1 MRYQVFLRVGNKAC
15 SKRVE
20 AESKREAKKKALKQ
34 AKREYG
40 LDFRVWEV
48 FDEGGDNV

>member
-1 MRYQVFLRVGNKAC
+1 MKKFQVFLRVGNKAC

-20 AESKREAKKKALKQ
+20 AENKREAKKKALKQ

-40 LDFRVWEV
+40 LEFRVWEV
-48 FDEGGDNV
+48 FEG